1 MKRIFGIDLFLL
13 TLPLCAAIALAGILA
28 PDELAYWAGFLTK
41 TVFTSLDWF
50 FLGAITGFLIL
61 VLWLGFG
68 SRGNIKLARNNEDP
82 EFSLVS
88 WLSMLFAA
96 GMGVGLLFWGSAEP
110 LTHYSTSPLGPP
122 NGTEA
127 AKNAVTL
134 TIFSWGL
141 HAWAIYCFSGLVL
154 AYYSFRHNL
163 PHLSGTPIR
172 ATLKGRWVEPVAWMS
187 DLVAVLAVTIGVSA
201 SAGTGI
207 MQLHEGLHV
216 VGNIPQY
223 TLGTALILLGALFLC
238 YMTSAATGLSNG
250 IKWLSNLNISV
261 AVVLLAFILLTGPT
275 AFLLRNFV
283 TNFGGYLTQ
292 LPVMAF
298 HLYPYDDA
306 SEWFQNWPL
315 TNMMWW
321 IAWAPFVGVFIAR
334 ISRGRTVR
342 EFVFGVLFVPT
353 VFSLLWFTVFGGTA
367 LHEELFGAGGL
378 AQIVRENV
386 TTGLFALFDRLPA
399 SNLLAW
405 TAVFLIFIFLVTSL
419 DSATFVLGMLTSKG
433 NPEPPVKK
441 RLAWG
446 VIIGIFIAALLIS
459 GNVRVLRAVAIMGSI
474 PFILILMLQAVALI
488 ISMTEDKDAANRDQV
503 TGEPARND

>member
-1 MKRIFGIDLFLL
+1 MKRLIQIDLFYL
-13 TLPLCAAIALAGILA
+13 TLPLCAAIAIAGIVA
-28 PDELAYWAGFLTK
+28 PDELANWAGFLTS

-50 FLGAITGFLIL
+50 FLSTITGFLIL
-61 VLWLGFG
+61 ILWLGFG
-68 SRGNIKLARNNEDP
+68 PFGAVRLGQNDEEP

-88 WLSMLFAA
+88 WLTMLFAA

-110 LTHYSTSPLGPP
+110 ITHFSGPP
-122 NGTEA
+122 VDAPYSKEA

-134 TIFSWGL
+134 TVLSWGF

-154 AYYSFRHNL
+154 AYYSFRHRL

-172 ATLKGRWVEPVAWMS
+172 EAFKGKWVEPAAWAS
-187 DLVAVLAVTIGVSA
+187 DMIAVLAVTIGVSA

-216 VGNIPQY
+216 VGNIPSY
-223 TLGTALILLGALFLC
+223 TLGTALIMLGALFVC

-250 IKWLSNLNISV
+250 IKWLSNLNMSV
-261 AVVLLAFILLTGPT
+261 AVVLLVFILITGPT
-275 AFLLRNFV
+275 AFLLRGFFTTV
-283 TNFGGYLTQ
+283 GSYLTQ
-292 LPVMAF
+292 LPGLALQ
-298 HLYPYDDA
+298 LYPYEDA
-306 SEWFQNWPL
+306 AEWFQSWPL

-342 EFVFGVLFVPT
+342 EFVLGVLFVPT
-353 VFSLLWFTVFGGTA
+353 AFSLLWFSVFGGTA

-378 AQIVRENV
+378 SQLVREDV

-399 SNLLAW
+399 STLLAW

-419 DSATFVLGMLTSKG
+419 DSATFVLGMLTSHG
-433 NPEPPVKK
+433 NPEPPVKI

-446 VIIGIFIAALLIS
+446 VIIGALIAALLIS
-459 GNVRVLRAVAIMGSI
+459 GNVRVLRAVAITGAI
-474 PFILILMLQAVALI
+474 PFILILMLQAVALVVSLTYDKPTNSGQSI
-488 ISMTEDKDAANRDQV
+488 KEDIN
-503 TGEPARND
+503 